1 MKIMSF
7 NVNQFI
13 GNKKP
18 RYTRDKGISKDLTAD
33 SKMIISC
40 IQGYIKNFLKE
51 DKDSVVILQEIP
63 GKSKN
68 SHELFEIF
76 KEGFNEYKIIL
87 PPRSK
92 VPSIVIGICNKDSNW
107 EEVHNGFAD
116 RVKNFRN
123 KIIELKHSSGLQIL
137 GVHMP
142 IDDKG
147 DYDMDK
153 CKQYNIEF
161 WNLISKYAENK
172 RDNYFLIFGDLNVN
186 YLKYK
191 EFKEIGK
198 NFNKLPE
205 KDYNLKN
212 LSFMIELGYNNPIPE
227 GVTFTHGGTMIDF
240 ALLSSQIK
248 KYSGRIDEDFI
259 LTNPDLI
266 SAHNTISDHNP
277 IILEIF

>member
-7 NVNQFI
+7 NVNQFV
-13 GNKKP
+13 GNKNP
-18 RYTRDKGISKDLTAD
+18 RDTRDKGISKDLTAN
-33 SKMIISC
+33 SKLIISC
-40 IQGYIKNFLKE
+40 IQGYIKKFLKE

-63 GKSKN
+63 G
-68 SHELFEIF
+68 ELFEIF

-87 PPRSK
+87 PPQSK
-92 VPSIVIGICNKDSNW
+92 ALSIVIGICNKDSNW

-123 KIIELKHSSGLQIL
+123 KIVELKHSSGLQVL

-142 IDDKG
+142 IDDKK
-147 DYDMDK
+147 DYDMDE

-161 WNLISKYAENK
+161 WNLISKYAKNK

-186 YLKYK
+186 YLEYK

-227 GVTFTHGGTMIDF
+227 GVTFTHRGTMIDF
-240 ALLSSQIK
+240 ALLSPQIE

-259 LTNPDLI
+259 LSNHDLT
-266 SAHNTISDHNP
+266 SNHNTISDHNP